1 MKKFKKIERKGLPGG
16 PNEQF
21 TYITGVFSTEGYKS
35 DSPDVNNPFNIID
48 SGNITMEGVDF
59 PVMGTDNLG
68 NSQMMMPGMN
78 YQFPGDQ
85 VFEIPMAQKGK
96 SIDDEAQRK
105 YLINWLKARKAT
117 GRFDDQLT
125 EKELNEYIKNIQTV
139 QQLTKDEFQT
149 MFPESVSNFDI
160 IGSFNSP
167 SGQYIFDTDEIG
179 KDNPKTHH
187 YHAEPSFLAKFTNMF
202 DGLDSVNSVKIHE
215 LTHAMTRAKG
225 SGSLRKKFPD
235 AAFVDYPIEQ
245 AIRNIPIGFG
255 DFYDDPNIFG
265 SYEGD
270 PEEILAQLM
279 QYRYNFNVDPNRVF
293 TKDDIEEVMD
303 NVKQQGDS
311 GIFGLDIF
319 TPENI
324 IRLLNEV
331 AAVDSKDT
339 NTMMAQD
346 GIEIPK
352 RIGTRKNADGSK
364 STHLMATE
372 TFDGKNWFSFPTLF
386 QNPDGTWVDMSD
398 RPWEEAYE
406 EAKRRS
412 EVIEFGTD
420 KEAAIKFG
428 EGSWKK
434 QDGGEPTFKYAI
446 PGYDQKEFLRQ
457 WTNSPMGQSM
467 LLKSFDGNEKALEE
481 LTKKRTGNLDTVSIN
496 MDEDLEGLGRY
507 RSNDHSIRLNPS
519 TKDFQQVGDDYESV
533 LLHELSH
540 SQDYTPGSQFNKL
553 TIPLSDQKLIRNLSK
568 NSIKNAEDRKTKKEN
583 RYLADPTET
592 RARLNVVRDTY
603 EKFKDEDMPSV
614 FDSEFTPSMLEEVK
628 GTSQFEELQQ
638 IFSDEEI
645 IQLLNTVAYQRG
657 NKDFKGYAQ
666 LGGGVRN
673 LIKKAGPKVMKY
685 LDNLFGKADDVVKS
699 APAATKQKGIYQM
712 LPIKKLE
719 YPTHYGDITYNFE
732 TAQNALDMLKAQGKY
747 ADDVGFDIKDLVGEN
762 IQYLGNKSGRT
773 IVNVPLPDGK
783 SQLFYKSTDLA
794 GKGTEGLWQPYGGH
808 ATIRRSSG
816 DIVHDWFIKDHGHE
830 NFYGSKSYRDI
841 AGNLD
846 RIAEEQGWD
855 MSKQILKSKL
865 KNDPWSRQFGG
876 PVLKK
881 LIKKGAIYLDDVLK
895 RFSDDAGEFVS
906 EIDWAKWNKEIP
918 DNTPLIQEYNLI
930 EQTTKA
936 NKTWMKNADGTPFS
950 GTPEQFVQMN
960 SSNFKNAFPEGY
972 QSVYRGVS
980 GEDIEKFGPLGVN
993 TNRTDIGPGIF
1004 TGDQMVANSYN
1015 FPDYGLRGK
1024 IDGHT
1029 LNLAMKNSDNS
1040 LRLEGLGNWHA
1051 DLNTIGASKQILK
1064 KNIDN
1069 LKREIKKLGKNPGDY
1084 NPNSASSKEARLESY
1099 ENFYNNYDE
1108 IVSNPVYKR
1117 LLEYKKEILEAGKK
1131 QGKAPGSNSFSTDDL
1146 AVFLEK
1152 QGLDNIQLRYVD
1164 DGMMGNTNISN
1175 QVSGNYL
1182 KSLKGNN
1189 GMFDMS
1195 NPDIYKQNGGEYDP
1209 YMDIDS
1215 TAQKR
1220 RTELTNAINKVVDSQ
1235 GGDENLRALLTM
1247 TAFMENSL
1255 GANPD
1260 AYGRDYT
1267 RGAMSIDDIAYKN
1280 MFEKRKGA
1288 RDYTTSQKKY
1298 FDWFEGLG
1306 FDLENMDKHLR
1317 ENVLA
1322 NVAAARYQYGNAPA
1336 ALPSKDDAEAMY
1348 KYYMDFYNRTDADH
1362 RDRFMKGYDAF
1373 IKQRKKGGDV
1383 EIMDLYKKY
1392 LMGGDTSKQGQKVYD
1407 KLNRLFYNDAKQSG
1421 MSPQNYIMTYLA
1433 GNS

>member
-1 MKKFKKIERKGLPGG
+1 MQTRVGFLPESSEYSESIGDVQG
-16 PNEQF
+16 FVDPENFPN
-21 TYITGVFSTEGYKS
+21 
-35 DSPDVNNPFNIID
+35 
-48 SGNITMEGVDF
+48 
-59 PVMGTDNLG
+59 
-68 NSQMMMPGMN
+68 MMMLRPE
-78 YQFPGDQ
+78 YS
-85 VFEIPMAQKGK
+85 A
-96 SIDDEAQRK
+96 
-105 YLINWLKARKAT
+105 
-117 GRFDDQLT
+117 LT
-125 EKELNEYIKNIQTV
+125 
-139 QQLTKDEFQT
+139 
-149 MFPESVSNFDI
+149 P
-160 IGSFNSP
+160 
-167 SGQYIFDTDEIG
+167 
-179 KDNPKTHH
+179 DNPPYSYNTT
-187 YHAEPSFLAKFTNMF
+187 P
-202 DGLDSVNSVKIHE
+202 IHE
-215 LTHAMTRAKG
+215 WQHVADEVGNRMSQSTRDLI
-225 SGSLRKKFPD
+225 SS
-235 AAFVDYPIEQ
+235 
-245 AIRNIPIGFG
+245 
-255 DFYDDPNIFG
+255 
-265 SYEGD
+265 
-270 PEEILAQLM
+270 
-279 QYRYNFNVDPNRVF
+279 F
-293 TKDDIEEVMD
+293 TKDNLLDMPKEDYYYTQPTEIIARIQELRYLLDDQGIYDAKKDKFTQEDLDKAKKNDRIRYNARFQDLMD
-303 NVKQQGDS
+303 NLKSDEALIELMNSIAAIDTGNQD
-311 GIFGLDIF
+311 GI
-319 TPENI
+319 
-324 IRLLNEV
+324 
-331 AAVDSKDT
+331 
-339 NTMMAQD
+339 MMAQ
-346 GIEIPK
+346 
-352 RIGTRKNADGSK
+352 
-364 STHLMATE
+364 L
-372 TFDGKNWFSFPTLF
+372 
-386 QNPDGTWVDMSD
+386 
-398 RPWEEAYE
+398 
-406 EAKRRS
+406 
-412 EVIEFGTD
+412 
-420 KEAAIKFG
+420 
-428 EGSWKK
+428 
-434 QDGGEPTFKYAI
+434 GGPV
-446 PGYDQKEFLRQ
+446 YDQKEFLKE
-457 WTNSPMGQSM
+457 WSNSPMGQK
-467 LLKSFDGNEKALEE
+467 LLLESLGGNEKALER
-481 LTKKRTGNLDTVSIN
+481 LIKKRTGNLDTVSIN
-496 MDEDLEGLGRY
+496 MDEDIEGLGKYKSR
-507 RSNDHSIRLNPS
+507 DHSIRLNPS
-519 TKDFQQVGDDYESV
+519 TQDFQQVGNDYDSV

-540 SQDYTPGSQFNKL
+540 SQDYTPGSEFNNL
-553 TIPLSDQKLIRNLSK
+553 TIPSSDQKLIRDLSK
-568 NSIKNAEDRKTKKEN
+568 DSIKNAEDRKTKKEN

-603 EKFKDEDMPSV
+603 EKFKEENMPSV

-645 IQLLNTVAYQRG
+645 IQLLNTVAYQKG

-685 LDNLFGKADDVVKS
+685 LDNLFSKTDDVVKS
-699 APAATKQKGIYQM
+699 APAVTKQKGIYEM

-719 YPTHYGDITYNFE
+719 YPTHYGTIDIDDGTI
-732 TAQNALDMLKAQGKY
+732 QNALDAMKAQGKY
-747 ADDVGFDIKDLVGEN
+747 ADDIGYNIDDLVGSD
-762 IQYLGNKSGRT
+762 IQYLGDISGRT
-773 IVNVPLPDGK
+773 IVNVPLPNGK
-783 SQLFYKSTDLA
+783 SQLFYKSTGLA
-794 GKGTEGLWQPYGGH
+794 GKKGSGVGGTSEGLWQPYGGH
-808 ATIRRSSG
+808 ASVRGWPGRGYIEN
-816 DIVHDWFIKDHGHE
+816 WFIKDSGYADY
-830 NFYGSKSYRDI
+830 YGSESFKNI
-841 AGNLD
+841 ANKLD
-846 RIAEEQGWD
+846 EIATDQGWD
-855 MSKQILKSKL
+855 MSNQILRSNKK
-865 KNDPWSRQFGG
+865 QFGG
-876 PVLKK
+876 SLAKK

-895 RFSDDAGEFVS
+895 RFTDDAGEFAS

-918 DNTPLIQEYNLI
+918 DNTALMQEYNLI

-960 SSNFKNAFPEGY
+960 SQNFKNAFPEGY
-972 QSVYRGVS
+972 QSVYRGVD
-980 GEDIEKFGPLGVN
+980 GEDIKNYGPLGVN
-993 TNRTDIGPGIF
+993 TNRVDIGPGIF
-1004 TGDQMVANSYN
+1004 TGDEIVANSYKGN
-1015 FPDYGLRGK
+1015 P
-1024 IDGHT
+1024 GHT

-1051 DLNTIGASKQILK
+1051 DLHTIGSSKEILK

-1069 LKREIKKLGKNPGDY
+1069 LKREIKKLGKGDY

-1117 LLEYKKEILEAGKK
+1117 LVEYKKEILEAGKK
-1131 QGKAPGSNSFSTDDL
+1131 SKTTPGTNNFATDDL
-1146 AVFLEK
+1146 AVFLERE
-1152 QGLDNIQLRYVD
+1152 GLDNIQLRYID

-1195 NPDIYKQNGGEYDP
+1195 NPNIYKQKGGEYDP

-1255 GANPD
+1255 GANPS

-1362 RDRFMKGYDAF
+1362 KDRFMKGYDAF
-1373 IKQRKKGGDV
+1373 IKQREKGGDV
-1383 EIMDLYKKY
+1383 EIIDLYKKY
-1392 LMGGDTSKQGQKVYD
+1392 LTGGDTSKQGQKVYD